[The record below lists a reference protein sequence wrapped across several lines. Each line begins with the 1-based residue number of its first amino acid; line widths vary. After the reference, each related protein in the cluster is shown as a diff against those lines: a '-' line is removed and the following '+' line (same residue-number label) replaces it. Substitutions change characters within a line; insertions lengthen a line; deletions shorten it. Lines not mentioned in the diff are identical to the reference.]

1 MDGVILTEE
10 ALKREVSYFLR
21 QEAFAFDIESMDGAL
36 PDTRGVPAHNR
47 VVWISLA
54 TYGRTITI
62 PMGHPNGDV
71 LLRPAHKKKNR
82 ETGKF
87 DSFPAIYNE
96 PPAQLKP
103 SVVFEILK
111 PLFFSN
117 LIKVAHNAVIDF
129 VSLAKYYGKIPY
141 GPVDD
146 TIVDQWML
154 DENIGQ
160 VTGGPRRPIN
170 KKLKILIEWY
180 YGVKYDAKGV
190 GACIEAHPFS
200 EVARYAMQD
209 ARFTWLLRLKFR
221 KKLAKAAV
229 DAHLRLEREVSEVLF
244 AMNLE
249 GAPVDVQAIHELEIL
264 LTKKL
269 AEIEGRVYK
278 AAGKRFNINSP
289 KQKQDILYGYKK
301 DGGQGLKPWKLTD
314 SGKDRK
320 KKGLSIDNSCYS
332 TDKESL
338 ESYPGNAL
346 CEVLLEYQEV
356 SKLLTTYVIGYL
368 GVEDDPKKPCRIFNG
383 RIHADLVQYGTVTS
397 RFSCRDPNL
406 QNIPR
411 PGTELGTAVRGLFR
425 APKGY
430 KLVVADYAQIE
441 YRVLA
446 HYLGHG
452 VLYDGFHAGVD
463 AHKATASSMFQCP
476 IEDVTKE
483 MRQDSKALGFG
494 VLFGA
499 MEAKIAATMKQTVE
513 YAKARIEDYNRTQPE
528 VQEFKRY
535 VWRTARQREVPS
547 IRTITGFE
555 RRVWDMNSEEKWK
568 RLKAERQLFNSL
580 IQGGAAGLIKMA
592 MVRLHKALQEDYS
605 RHNNPADKISLVLS
619 VHDELVLLAPEHRA
633 EEAKAML
640 EDAMAG
646 EEMQNVLSV
655 PLEADAV
662 IVDRWAEAKE

>member
-10 ALKREVSYFLR
+10 ALKEEVAYFLK
-21 QEAFAFDIESMDGAL
+21 QDAFAFDIESMDGAE

-47 VVWISLA
+47 VVWISFA
-54 TYGRTITI
+54 TYGRSFVV
-62 PMGHPNGDV
+62 PLGHPNGDV
-71 LLRPAHKKKNR
+71 VLQKGGKKKNR

-87 DSFPAIYNE
+87 DTIPVIYDA
-96 PPAQLKP
+96 PPKQLLP
-103 SVVFEILK
+103 SVAFEILK

-117 LIKVAHNAVIDF
+117 LIKVAHNSVMDF
-129 VSLAKYYGKIPY
+129 VSLAKYYGRIPF
-141 GPVDD
+141 GPVHD

-160 VTGGPRRPIN
+160 IAGGPKRPIN
-170 KKLKILIEWY
+170 KSLKTLIEWY
-180 YGVKYDAKGV
+180 YGVKYDKEGV
-190 GACIEAHPFS
+190 GKCIEKHPFS
-200 EVARYAMQD
+200 KVATYALQD
-209 ARFTWLLRLKFR
+209 ARNTWLLHRQFLARL
-221 KKLAKAAV
+221 AV
-229 DAHLRLEREVSEVLF
+229 AGLEAHLKLERDVTEVLH

-249 GAPVDVQAIHELEIL
+249 GAPVDVQAIHELEKL
-264 LTKKL
+264 LTQKL

-278 AAGKRFNINSP
+278 VAGKRFNINSP
-289 KQKQDILYGYKK
+289 KQKQEILYGFKK
-301 DGGQGLKPWKLTD
+301 DGGQGLKAWKLTD
-314 SGKDRK
+314 SGKDKKRK
-320 KKGLSIDNSCYS
+320 HLPLDIYCYS
-332 TDKESL
+332 TDKEAL
-338 ESYPGNAL
+338 ESYPANEL
-346 CEVLLEYQEV
+346 CAVLLEYQEV
-356 SKLLTTYVIGYL
+356 AKLLTTYVIGYL
-368 GVEDDPKKPCRIFNG
+368 GVEDNPDKPRRIFNG

-425 APKGY
+425 APEGY
-430 KLVVADYAQIE
+430 KLVVADYAQVE

-446 HYLGHG
+446 HYLGQG

-463 AHKATASSMFQCP
+463 AHKATAASMFQCS
-476 IEDVTKE
+476 IDVVTKV

-499 MEAKIAATMKQTVE
+499 MEEKIAATMGQTVE

-528 VQEFKRY
+528 VQKFKEH
-535 VWRTARQREVPS
+535 VWRTAKKRDVPA

-555 RRVWDMNSEEKWK
+555 RRVWDIKSDERWK
-568 RLKAERQLFNSL
+568 RLRAERQLFNSL

-592 MVRLHKALQEDYS
+592 MVRLHKALKEDYS

-633 EEAKAML
+633 QDAKLML
-640 EDAMAG
+640 EEAMAG
-646 EEMQNVLSV
+646 EEMQSMLKV

-662 IVDRWAEAKE
+662 IVDRWAEAKD